1 MTLFAEFDPDAH
13 GEPVSAVVRPAVEAD
28 LDACAQLA
36 AERNGGAAESWRS
49 RLAVD
54 LADPEKLL
62 VVAECDGVVAGHA
75 GAGWLS
81 FDPVLARNVKDGWYL
96 TGVLVDPALRRRGL
110 GARLVEARLN
120 WLSSR
125 ADRVWYFAAAQNQAS
140 LRLHRGFGFSE
151 VTRSFAVP
159 GVSFTGGEGV
169 LCVRYLTGTD
179 GVRA

>member
-1 MTLFAEFDPDAH
+1 MTLFADFAPHSH
-13 GEPVSAVVRPAVEAD
+13 GEPKPAVVRPAGESD
-28 LDACAQLA
+28 LDVCARLA
-36 AERNGGAAESWRS
+36 AVRNGGEVDTWRS

-81 FDPVLARNVKDGWYL
+81 FDPALARNIKDGWYL
-96 TGVLVDPALRRRGL
+96 TGILVDPALRRRGL

-120 WLSSR
+120 WLSTR
-125 ADRVWYFAAAQNQAS
+125 ADRVWYFASAQNEAS
-140 LRLHRGFGFSE
+140 LQLHRGFGFSE

-159 GVSFTGGEGV
+159 GVSFTGGVGV
-169 LCVRYLTGTD
+169 LCVRFLTDPRT
-179 GVRA
+179 